1 MEKFN
6 DLTKF
11 LRIDYLLDEG
21 MRNIWIDEK
30 KTILSLS
37 QDKLKIDGDFEATG
51 TFTAPNYSPSF
62 TDLSISGDLTVGGGK
77 ITFGNGELIHNET
90 DNQLLFQTSTFLL
103 DSTTN
108 DTNATFALFAEIGYD
123 PQLAFYES
131 AACRWTIGS
140 DQTDSHTMKW
150 DVSAIT
156 GGATKMSLTSS
167 GALTVADD
175 VFDDGNA
182 PTEDAQL
189 TNKAYVDGRIAAEP
203 YIRKA
208 EVTLSTSDM
217 NSLHSTAITILA
229 AQGANQVIVP
239 ISCSLFIDR
248 SDLTSQSA
256 SGADLFV
263 SYNGTTIADAVIF
276 YKRRWMYLE
285 TGDRIHHMQGDY
297 SYSGTTLTAGDNQ
310 PVTIKLDSAITSS
323 SIESMKVVMAYWV
336 YDNS

>member
-1 MEKFN
+1 
-6 DLTKF
+6 
-11 LRIDYLLDEG
+11 
-21 MRNIWIDEK
+21 
-30 KTILSLS
+30 
-37 QDKLKIDGDFEATG
+37 
-51 TFTAPNYSPSF
+51 
-62 TDLSISGDLTVGGGK
+62 
-77 ITFGNGELIHNET
+77 
-90 DNQLLFQTSTFLL
+90 
-103 DSTTN
+103 
-108 DTNATFALFAEIGYD
+108 
-123 PQLAFYES
+123 
-131 AACRWTIGS
+131 
-140 DQTDSHTMKW
+140 
-150 DVSAIT
+150 
-156 GGATKMSLTSS
+156 MSLTSS